1 MIPVEICINTD
12 AVQPVSASVAAAAAG
27 GAATL
32 ELCAAMDVDGLTPPP
47 AAVRAARRAFP
58 PSGVMVMIR
67 PRSGDFVFSQEEVD
81 VMLRQIDEAADAG
94 ADGVVMGVLRPDDHT
109 VDEAALARLVT
120 AAQRHG
126 LITTFH
132 RAFDATP
139 DPAAAL
145 ETLIAHVVGRV
156 LSSGTRWGS
165 GQGAVQGLAPLRR
178 LVDQAAGRIEVVVGG
193 GVTPANA
200 GEIIGALPQRAPIA
214 LHAYSSVLI
223 DGAVSQSA
231 VRALVEAT

>member
-1 MIPVEICINTD
+1 MIPVEICIDTD

-32 ELCAAMDVDGLTPPP
+32 ELCAAMDVDGLTPSPE
-47 AAVRAARRAFP
+47 AVHAARQVFP
-58 PSGVMVMIR
+58 LPGIMVMIR
-67 PRSGDFVFSQEEVD
+67 PRAGNFVFDEEEVA
-81 VMLRQIDEAADAG
+81 VMLRQIEEAARAG
-94 ADGVVMGVLRPDDHT
+94 ADGVVVGRLRPDNLA
-109 VDEAALARLVT
+109 VDDVTLARLVM

-145 ETLIAHVVGRV
+145 ETLIAHGVGRV

-165 GQGAVQGLAPLRR
+165 GQGAVQGLAALRR
-178 LVDQAAGRIEVVVGG
+178 LVDQAAGRIEIVVGG
-193 GVTPANA
+193 GVTPANG
-200 GEIIGALPQRAPIA
+200 GEIIGALPRGAPIA
-214 LHAYSSVLI
+214 LHAYSSVLT
-223 DGAVSQSA
+223 DGAVTPSA
-231 VRALVEAT
+231 VRALVEAA